1 MRFAGPMQSWGTRS
15 RFDIRDSEIAPSKS
29 GVVGLVAAALGRGRS
44 ERVDDLAALRLGV
57 RLDREGVP
65 MRDYHT
71 AQNVIKAD
79 GSGLQETALSERHF
93 IADATFLVGLE
104 GTDRELL
111 TQIDAALEQPRWPL
125 ALGRRSF
132 PPSKP
137 VYLRPPVDPEPL
149 VEASLEEALV
159 TCPHLVDGDSRPDV
173 RYLVEDDRG
182 EQLWFDQPIS
192 NFVDRTFVMR
202 KVRMA
207 VAPWGE
213 SWS

>member
-1 MRFAGPMQSWGTRS
+1 
-15 RFDIRDSEIAPSKS
+15 
-29 GVVGLVAAALGRGRS
+29 
-44 ERVDDLAALRLGV
+44 
-57 RLDREGVP
+57 